1 MSLFIDNDKDRIID
15 IVMCIDL
22 TAGAP
27 FIGEVKRGAPTLYDR
42 LVDGFREQS
51 DFFEGGYDI
60 RIRFVG
66 YRDYSVD
73 YDPMVESPFYTLN
86 TEEGRAEMIAFLAG
100 LDAHGGGDLP
110 ESGLEALAHAM
121 RSDWRPYE
129 SFARRIIVLWTNS
142 LTHPLGVGSGSEN
155 YPERMPKSMEELRDL
170 WLSEVGNKGA
180 RLFILAPESDPVW
193 SDIVFWP
200 RVYTTNI
207 PCGGSGD
214 VDLDGLIDIITTLA
228 R

>member
-1 MSLFIDNDKDRIID
+1 MPLFIDNTKNRIID
-15 IVMCIDL
+15 VVMCIDL

-27 FIGEVKRGAPTLYDR
+27 FIDEVKRGAPILYDR
-42 LVDGFREQS
+42 LVDGFEEHS
-51 DFFEGGYDI
+51 DFFEGNYDI

-66 YRDYSVD
+66 YRDFSVD
-73 YDPMVESPFYTLN
+73 EQPIIESPFFSPS
-86 TEEGRAEMIAFLAG
+86 TEEGMAEMIAFLDG
-100 LDAHGGGDLP
+100 LHAHGGGDLP
-110 ESGLEALAHAM
+110 ESGLEALAIAM

-129 SFARRIIVLWTNS
+129 QLARRIIVLWTNS
-142 LTHPLGVGSGSEN
+142 LTHPLGVGSDREN

-180 RLFILAPESDPVW
+180 RLFLLAPESDPVW
-193 SDIVFWP
+193 SDIIFWP
-200 RVYTTNI
+200 RVYTTDV

-214 VDLDGLIDIITTLA
+214 VDFDGLIDIITTLA